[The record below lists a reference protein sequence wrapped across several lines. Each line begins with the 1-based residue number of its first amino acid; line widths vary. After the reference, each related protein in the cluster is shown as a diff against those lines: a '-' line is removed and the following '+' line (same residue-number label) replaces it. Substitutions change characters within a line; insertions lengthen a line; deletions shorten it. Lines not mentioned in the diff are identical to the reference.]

1 MLRRCFLFAG
11 IFALVGV
18 PACSDLSI
26 PASRPT
32 QIFLEVDQ
40 AQRPVGEDFT
50 FSYEGEGEN
59 IIGLILSYGDG
70 QVDSIPTFGAQT
82 VGGRR
87 EHAFQE
93 AGVFQV
99 TIRMEEA
106 SGAVVEDALNVEALP
121 LSGGSPPP

>member
-1 MLRRCFLFAG
+1 MFKRLFLLAG
-11 IFALVGV
+11 TLALVGV

-26 PASRPT
+26 PTSRPT
-32 QIFLEVDQ
+32 EIFLEVDQ
-40 AQRPVGEDFT
+40 AQRPVGQDFT
-50 FSYEGEGEN
+50 FSYEGQGEN

-93 AGVFQV
+93 SGVFQV
-99 TIRMEEA
+99 TLRMEEA
-106 SGAVVEDALNVEALP
+106 NGAVVEDALNVEALP
-121 LSGGSPPP
+121 LSEGAALP